1 MRPPYIFLILLFF
14 ATSLGSSGC
23 GFMEHLKNPNSL
35 SSRVGNFSPAKLDAD
50 KEEMRAA
57 KNVTPLIRG
66 SRDLDGRQEQFDPA
80 FGNPET
86 QTELNQER
94 AEMNAARKAVQGQL
108 NAPHA
113 QLSGPINQTPALTA
127 PVTGFA
133 GKGSQFGS
141 PNTENVASQNSSL
154 ASSGKLNPSIYGTP
168 SSSASLQPSSPGAN
182 PKVASAASSTAK
194 HSPVAIVQSP
204 DSSRFGLA
212 HGHAKPTTFAP
223 TRSATPISDIPSSAN
238 SSQNQGFGC
247 PPAGMV
253 SLGGASSSSL
263 NTNQFGAVTSASPRT
278 TSIASAPRNNFPASP
293 PQVAYPT
300 APQPTLSAVPPQPAN
315 TVSPGIDSSLPP
327 IDPNA
332 ARVAPT
338 PAPARNFSRLESSPT
353 VQTSSGWDFKSFR
366 LPSFKLPFFPSSKSK
381 PSRSSSS
388 EPASAN
394 AGDLEI
400 VNAQNDH
407 ARNVMV
413 TITAVVK
420 KLLPDDR
427 DGSPHQRFLLGL
439 SNGTT
444 VLVAHNISLAPYV
457 PLREGDLVTISGEY
471 IWNEKGGVLHYTHH
485 TTNRKHRGGYIEYNR
500 QTYQ

>member
-1 MRPPYIFLILLFF
+1 
-14 ATSLGSSGC
+14 
-23 GFMEHLKNPNSL
+23 
-35 SSRVGNFSPAKLDAD
+35 
-50 KEEMRAA
+50 
-57 KNVTPLIRG
+57 
-66 SRDLDGRQEQFDPA
+66 
-80 FGNPET
+80 
-86 QTELNQER
+86 
-94 AEMNAARKAVQGQL
+94 MNAARKAAQGRLNEQQGQL
-108 NAPHA
+108 DSPV
-113 QLSGPINQTPALTA
+113 NQTPPVTA

-141 PNTENVASQNSSL
+141 PNTVNVAAQKSPTTS
-154 ASSGKLNPSIYGTP
+154 AEKLNPSSYGTP
-168 SSSASLQPSSPGAN
+168 STSASLQ
-182 PKVASAASSTAK
+182 AASPVNNRKATNTTSTTAR

-223 TRSATPISDIPSSAN
+223 TRSATPISDIPSPVSVN
-238 SSQNQGFGC
+238 QNQGFGC

-253 SLGGASSSSL
+253 SLGGASGSSA
-263 NTNQFGAVTSASPRT
+263 NANQFGPMTSASPRT
-278 TSIASAPRNNFPASP
+278 TSIASAPRNTSP
-293 PQVAYPT
+293 LSAPQVAYPAAQQT
-300 APQPTLSAVPPQPAN
+300 TLSSTPTLPAS
-315 TVSPGIDSSLPP
+315 TVLPGFDSSLPP

-332 ARVAPT
+332 SRVAPT
-338 PAPARNFSRLESSPT
+338 TAQARNLSRVESSPT

-366 LPSFKLPFFPSSKSK
+366 FPSFKLPFFPSSKSK
-381 PSRSSSS
+381 SSKSS
-388 EPASAN
+388 QSEAASSN

-407 ARNVMV
+407 AQNVMV

-457 PLREGDLVTISGEY
+457 PLREGDWVTISGEY